1 MFCYPGDVTGQA
13 GGCTNAVSA
22 HIESAWKAFHEFL
35 PILKNLGIS
44 LVNCRTVF
52 KARITSVI
60 LYGSETWPLPTEE
73 LS

>member
-1 MFCYPGDVTGQA
+1 MFCYPGDVTRQA

-22 HIESAWKAFHEFL
+22 RIESAWKAFHEFL

-60 LYGSETWPLPTEE
+60 LYGSETWPLPTED